1 MLIIISIISILVAA
15 VLAYF
20 FYGIF
25 AVHIGEML
33 RIKKETG
40 IPVTEQL
47 KIFYS
52 QLKDKIKKQL

>member
-1 MLIIISIISILVAA
+1 MLLIISIISILAAA

-40 IPVTEQL
+40 ISILEQL
-47 KIFYS
+47 KIVYS
-52 QLKDKIKKQL
+52 QLKAKIKK

>member
-33 RIKKETG
+33 RIKK
-40 IPVTEQL
+40 
-47 KIFYS
+47 
-52 QLKDKIKKQL
+52 KQEFR